1 MNNCI
6 FTAHCT
12 ESICDKSCPILVE
25 TSYLL
30 ERNGISMN
38 SSVFKSVSDKSI
50 NMKVLNKFVEDLDS
64 CTSCLGVVKTKNT
77 VKYSELITYLEIC
90 RNWRGSRLHC
100 NVYNLKYSKFIE
112 DSKQSW
118 TTKFEPENLEYV
130 RIWSNTSKVLIIS
143 NLDYVNFKDFEC
155 QTLLTLLQSRQASHL
170 STVVIIPES
179 NLIGDSKFLGK
190 LTDLFRESEVT
201 ITV

>member
-12 ESICDKSCPILVE
+12 ESTCDKSCPVLVE

-38 SSVFKSVSDKSI
+38 SSVFKSISDRSI
-50 NMKVLNKFVEDLDS
+50 NLPVLNKFVDDLDAS
-64 CTSCLGVVKTKNT
+64 STKIGIVRTKNT
-77 VKYSELITYLEIC
+77 VKYSELVTYLEIC
-90 RNWRGSRLHC
+90 RNWKGSRLHC

-112 DSKQSW
+112 DTKQSW
-118 TTKFEPENLEYV
+118 TTKSEPESLEYM

-143 NLDYVNFKDFEC
+143 NLDYVNFRDFEC
-155 QTLLTLLQSRQASHL
+155 QTLLSLIQSRQSSHL
-170 STVVIIPES
+170 ITIFIVPDSTLV
-179 NLIGDSKFLGK
+179 GDSKFLVK
-190 LTDLFRESEVT
+190 LTDIFKDSEVK

>member
-12 ESICDKSCPILVE
+12 EAICDKSCPILVE

-38 SSVFKSVSDKSI
+38 SSVFKSINDKGS
-50 NMKVLNKFVEDLDS
+50 NLSALNKFADDADN
-64 CTSCLGVVKTKNT
+64 CTNSLGVLRTKNT
-77 VKYSELITYLEIC
+77 VKYSELLTYIEIC
-90 RNWRGSRLHC
+90 RNWKGSRLHC

-112 DSKQSW
+112 DTKQSW
-118 TTKFEPENLEYV
+118 TTKFEPENLEYI
-130 RIWSNTSKVLIIS
+130 RIWSNTAKVLIIS

-155 QTLLTLLQSRQASHL
+155 QTLLTLIQSRQSSHL
-170 STVVIIPES
+170 TTIIIIPES

-190 LTDLFRESEVT
+190 LTEIFRESEVT
-201 ITV
+201 IRV

>member
-30 ERNGISMN
+30 ERNGIAMN
-38 SSVFKSVSDKSI
+38 SSVFRAVSDKSV
-50 NMKVLNKFVEDLDS
+50 NLTVLNKFVDDVDS
-64 CTSCLGVVKTKNT
+64 SSTKIGVLKSRNT

-90 RNWRGSRLHC
+90 RNWKGSRLHC
-100 NVYNLKYSKFIE
+100 NVYNLKYSKFME
-112 DSKQSW
+112 DTKQSW
-118 TTKFEPENLEYV
+118 TTKFEPENLEYM
-130 RIWSNTSKVLIIS
+130 RIWSTTSKVLVVS

-155 QTLLTLLQSRQASHL
+155 QTLLSLIQSRQSEHL
-170 STVVIIPES
+170 STIFIIPDS
-179 NLIGDSKFLGK
+179 TLVGDSKFLVK
-190 LTDLFRESEVT
+190 LTDIFKDSEVK